1 MSKVKIIPWD
11 QSSAIHI
18 DHMYTTLSWVRD
30 DRRPS
35 GVTQEELNDYTD
47 IFKGDKYHPNPKRLL
62 VYGRPGIGKTT
73 VSKKMAFD
81 WSQQKK
87 RILKRFDVVLLIKL
101 RDVCDK
107 KSIREVLSASKLLAG
122 DEVVD
127 DVYGYIF
134 RNQEKVLLILDG
146 YDEYNCSGEQSPV
159 HDIWE
164 GTQLRDSH
172 VIITTRKEKADE
184 LRYHSHVQFEI
195 NRFQRDH
202 QVRAFA
208 SNFLEDKQKVEEFVT
223 YLDERH
229 LKDLAEIPLLLLML
243 CTVWK
248 ENRFSE
254 LPKSRAHICQNFIE
268 TLILHT
274 FAKDGKAKQV
284 IEAYNVEFFALS
296 KLAFDALLQNV
307 LSFPV
312 DKLPD
317 SILSE
322 KLIKVGLVHVLNV
335 ATFLKCEQ
343 QVHFI
348 HKSVQEYLAAFYL
361 REELLRE
368 TSTTCLSQVD
378 SLEKIVKMI
387 EVLRFACQ
395 LSAHAAYAVFC
406 HLVIVMKKHVL
417 TEYSFTDTR
426 CVEDFSSNQKELLTL
441 ISQSL
446 FCCSVEKRRE
456 LYPMFVSYVSVL
468 LIDSDQLHSV
478 ANEHFLTTA
487 SAPEL
492 IFFHM
497 GGHTGQSY
505 QDLISVVEDLSAVV
519 VSCSGEKKASDFLKK
534 YSLENLDD
542 IFLKK
547 EEGKI
552 YLYIARIEST
562 PFPTEMLKELISSP
576 ESTRKK
582 KPVSD
587 QSNEQEDSS
596 TLCLTENSTSDTLPI
611 QHCLSYVWLIF
622 GLYVK
627 RQQME
632 MLIGVLPFVTSP
644 REIIIL
650 GRGSAADPE
659 LANTLVSR
667 INFTNRLV
675 RVELRHINLTAK
687 LTAVIARSLHQAP
700 NLSMLDLSW
709 NPLGEGVSDLTR
721 HLSCAPHLE
730 LFLHGVKMTKEQVND
745 LSEAVRQTKIKQF
758 WSYYHVSF
766 AIFVAICFNCLP

>member
-1 MSKVKIIPWD
+1 M
-11 QSSAIHI
+11 
-18 DHMYTTLSWVRD
+18 
-30 DRRPS
+30 
-35 GVTQEELNDYTD
+35 TQEELEDYTD

-87 RILKRFDVVLLIKL
+87 EILKRFDVVLLIKL

-107 KSIREVLSASKLLAG
+107 KSIREVLNASKLLAG

-195 NRFQRDH
+195 NGFQSDD

-208 SNFLEDKQKVEEFVT
+208 SNFLEDEQKVEEFVT

-248 ENRFSE
+248 ENHFSE

-268 TLILHT
+268 TLIIHT
-274 FAKDGKAKQV
+274 FAKDGKAGQV
-284 IEAYNVEFFALS
+284 MEAYNVEFFALG

-335 ATFLKCEQ
+335 ATFLKREQ

-361 REELLRE
+361 REELLKE

-387 EVLRFACQ
+387 EVLRFACE
-395 LSAHAAYAVFC
+395 LSAHAAYAVLC

-426 CVEDFSSNQKELLTL
+426 CVEDFSSDQRELLAL

-456 LYPMFVSYVSVL
+456 LYPMFVSSVSVL

-487 SAPEL
+487 SALEL
-492 IFFHM
+492 IFFRSDR
-497 GGHTGQSY
+497 HTGQSY

-552 YLYIARIEST
+552 YLYIARIASI

-587 QSNEQEDSS
+587 QSNEQDDSS
-596 TLCLTENSTSDTLPI
+596 TLCLTENSASDTQAI
-611 QHCLSYVWLIF
+611 QHCLSYVWSIF
-622 GLYVK
+622 VFVVE
-627 RQQME
+627 RQEME
-632 MLIGVLPFVTSP
+632 MLIDVLPFLTSP
-644 REIIIL
+644 REITIS

-675 RVELRHINLTAK
+675 RVELQHINLTAK
-687 LTAVIARSLHQAP
+687 PTAVIARSLHQAP

-730 LFLHGVKMTKEQVND
+730 LYLDVVKMTKEQVND
-745 LSEAVRQTKIKQF
+745 LSEAVRQTKIKKL